1 MRMNWDLCQFSL
13 SPSFIKQCFCYRAR
27 QMSQEDVE
35 GRSQEK
41 VEQLQAWVLPC
52 ANKVNQQINDNML
65 EL

>member
-1 MRMNWDLCQFSL
+1 
-13 SPSFIKQCFCYRAR
+13 
-27 QMSQEDVE
+27 MSQEDVE